1 MDLFERRAYYQNP
14 PKLEEIE
21 GDLIFR
27 DKVCVLEIWMELL
40 GGDKKDLD
48 RKNSTEIKN
57 CLLRIEDWEQSKNLL
72 RFRYPYGVQRGF
84 IRINH
89 TNSVVLNFQKC
100 N

>member
-14 PKLEEIE
+14 PKLEDIE

-48 RKNSTEIKN
+48 RKMSNTITD
-57 CLLRIEDWEQSKNLL
+57 CLIRINDWEQSKKVIKFPL
-72 RFRYPYGVQRGF
+72 PYGAQRAF
-84 IRINH
+84 VNINN
-89 TNSVVLNFQKC
+89 TNSVVLNFQKI